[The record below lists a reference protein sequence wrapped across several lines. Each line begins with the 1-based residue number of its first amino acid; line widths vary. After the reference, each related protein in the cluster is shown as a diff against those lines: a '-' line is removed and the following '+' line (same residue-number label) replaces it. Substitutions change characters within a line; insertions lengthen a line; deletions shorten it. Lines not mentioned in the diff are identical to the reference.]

1 MDVLLMILTVHLEF
15 STRAL
20 CLFVCEFIVLKTFF
34 FWTLN
39 ITLTFDDIHVPQ
51 WVGTKDKRSHSVNII
66 CWTLYSTQKNHSE
79 KHFWYIECPKN
90 VDLINFV
97 LPTYFNTRNSF
108 ASYHLQMRD
117 ILRKKQLARSS
128 DSCDYGLNVL
138 LRMALIFFLERKC
151 YFEYFFSIL
160 THSSLR
166 FSMVPNGYNSIQQPL
181 LVPFPLRFECITVVY
196 FCSLLTGTFHG
207 PRHIDLKMCV
217 FFFILVPKN
226 EKSIVFSTH

>member
-79 KHFWYIECPKN
+79 KHFWFVECPKN
-90 VDLINFV
+90 VDLINSF

-117 ILRKKQLARSS
+117 ILRKNNWQDHQILVTMAWMFYCAWLLSFFSK
-128 DSCDYGLNVL
+128 GNVILN
-138 LRMALIFFLERKC
+138 IFFYSR
-151 YFEYFFSIL
+151 S
-160 THSSLR
+160 
-166 FSMVPNGYNSIQQPL
+166 Q
-181 LVPFPLRFECITVVY
+181 
-196 FCSLLTGTFHG
+196 LLT
-207 PRHIDLKMCV
+207 V
-217 FFFILVPKN
+217 FN
-226 EKSIVFSTH
+226 GS